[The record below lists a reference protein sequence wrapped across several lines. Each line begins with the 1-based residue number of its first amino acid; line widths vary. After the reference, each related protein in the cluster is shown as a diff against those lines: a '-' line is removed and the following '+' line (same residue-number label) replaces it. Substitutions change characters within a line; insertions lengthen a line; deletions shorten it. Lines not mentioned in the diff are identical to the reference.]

1 LSANAK
7 RGQLLPTEH
16 PFSGKLT
23 MKLWFTFVIRSLIS
37 LLVVAALVYPFLQ
50 EDPVAEAHELAPWQ
64 MPSKLSA
71 LDKIDQRKLLARLTY
86 PHRMPTLEPV
96 PDFAA
101 IQDTAKRK
109 EAFFD
114 YLQPFIDRENSRLHK
129 IRQQLLEL
137 QRLQAQGQ
145 SFSLEEYAFVYSLF
159 DKFKVDYPEA
169 DATGLKELLLRVD
182 EIPDG
187 LVLNQAAKESGW
199 GSSRFAIEGYNF
211 FGQWC
216 FKAGCGFVP
225 SNRTSGKYHEV
236 AKFQDIAASVNAYFY
251 NLNTFYVYDDL
262 RTIRAEVRKLE
273 KAVSAQKLAHG
284 LKRYSERGE
293 QYVVE
298 IQTMIVNNSKFMDQS

>member
-1 LSANAK
+1 
-7 RGQLLPTEH
+7 
-16 PFSGKLT
+16 
-23 MKLWFTFVIRSLIS
+23 MKLWFTLIAKTLAL
-37 LLVVAALVYPFLQ
+37 LLVVAATVYPFFQ

-71 LDKIDQRKLLARLTY
+71 LTTADQKKLLSRLTY

-101 IQDTAKRK
+101 IKDTAQRK

-114 YLQPFIDRENSRLHK
+114 YLQPFINRENGRLHK
-129 IRQQLLEL
+129 IRQQLLTL
-137 QRLQAQGQ
+137 QQQQSQGH
-145 SFSLEEYAFVYSLF
+145 SFTLEEFAFIYSLF
-159 DKFKVDYPEA
+159 DEFKVDYPEA

-225 SNRTSGKYHEV
+225 SKRGAGKYHEV
-236 AKFQDIAASVNAYFY
+236 AKFPDIASSVNAYFY

-262 RTIRAEVRKLE
+262 RAIRAEVRQLE
-273 KAVSAQKLAHG
+273 NQVSAQKLAHG
-284 LKRYSERGE
+284 LKRYSERGDE
-293 QYVVE
+293 YVVE
-298 IQTMIVNNSKFMDQS
+298 IQTMIVSNSKFMDES

>member
-1 LSANAK
+1 
-7 RGQLLPTEH
+7 
-16 PFSGKLT
+16 
-23 MKLWFTFVIRSLIS
+23 MKLWFTFIIRSLIS
-37 LLVVAALVYPFLQ
+37 VLVVAAAVYPFLQ
-50 EDPVAEAHELAPWQ
+50 EDPVAEAHELAEWQ

-71 LDKIDQRKLLARLTY
+71 LDEVAQRKLLARLTY
-86 PHRMPTLEPV
+86 PHRMPTLDPV

-101 IQDTAKRK
+101 IKDTAKRK

-129 IRQQLLEL
+129 IRVQLLAL
-137 QRLQAQGQ
+137 QSQQAQGK
-145 SFSLEEYAFVYSLF
+145 SFTLEEYAFVYSLF
-159 DKFKVDYPEA
+159 DEFKVDYPEA

-199 GSSRFAIEGYNF
+199 GSSRFAIEGFNF

-225 SNRTSGKYHEV
+225 SKRTPGKYHEV
-236 AKFQDIAASVNAYFY
+236 AKFPDIAASVNAYFY
-251 NLNTFYVYDDL
+251 NLNTFYVYEDL
-262 RTIRAEVRKLE
+262 RAIRAEVRQLE
-273 KAVSAQKLAHG
+273 QAVSAQKLAHG

-293 QYVVE
+293 QYVLE
-298 IQTMIVNNSKFMDQS
+298 IQTMIVSNSKFMDES

>member
-1 LSANAK
+1 
-7 RGQLLPTEH
+7 
-16 PFSGKLT
+16 
-23 MKLWFTFVIRSLIS
+23 MKLWFSLIAKTLGL
-37 LLVVAALVYPFLQ
+37 LLVIAAAMYPFYR

-71 LDKIDQRKLLARLTY
+71 LSTADQKKLLARLTY
-86 PHRMPTLEPV
+86 PHRMPALKPV

-101 IQDTAKRK
+101 IKDTAKRK

-114 YLQPFIDRENSRLHK
+114 YLQPFINRENGRLHK
-129 IRQQLLEL
+129 IRQQLLTL
-137 QRLQAQGQ
+137 QQQLTQGHQ
-145 SFSLEEYAFVYSLF
+145 FTLEEFAFIYSLF
-159 DKFKVDYPEA
+159 DEFKVDYPEA

-225 SNRTSGKYHEV
+225 SKRSSGKYHEV
-236 AKFQDIAASVNAYFY
+236 AKFPDIAASVNAYFY

-262 RTIRAEVRKLE
+262 RAIRADVRQLE
-273 KAVSAQKLAHG
+273 NQVSAQKLAHG
-284 LKRYSERGE
+284 LKRYSERGDA
-293 QYVVE
+293 YVME
-298 IQTMIVNNSKFMDQS
+298 IQTMIVSNSKFMDES

>member
-1 LSANAK
+1 
-7 RGQLLPTEH
+7 
-16 PFSGKLT
+16 
-23 MKLWFTFVIRSLIS
+23 MKLWFTVIAKTLA
-37 LLVVAALVYPFLQ
+37 LLVILAAVAYPFLQ
-50 EDPVAEAHELAPWQ
+50 EDPIAEAHELAPWQ

-71 LDKIDQRKLLARLTY
+71 LNSADQKKLLARVTY

-101 IQDTAKRK
+101 IKDTAERK

-114 YLQPFIDRENSRLHK
+114 YLQPFINRENGRLHK
-129 IRQQLLEL
+129 IRQQLLSL
-137 QRLQAQGQ
+137 QQQQNQGHQ
-145 SFSLEEYAFVYSLF
+145 FTLEEFAFVYSLF
-159 DKFKVDYPEA
+159 DEFKVDYPEA

-199 GSSRFAIEGYNF
+199 GSSRFAIEGFNF

-225 SNRTSGKYHEV
+225 SKRGAGKYHEV
-236 AKFQDIAASVNAYFY
+236 AKFPDIAASVNAYFY

-262 RTIRAEVRKLE
+262 RAIRAEVRQLE
-273 KAVSAQKLAHG
+273 QAVSAQKLAHG
-284 LKRYSERGE
+284 LKRYSERGD
-293 QYVVE
+293 QYVLE
-298 IQTMIVNNSKFMDQS
+298 IQTMIVSNSKFMDES

>member
-1 LSANAK
+1 
-7 RGQLLPTEH
+7 
-16 PFSGKLT
+16 
-23 MKLWFTFVIRSLIS
+23 MKLWFSLIAKTFGL
-37 LLVVAALVYPFLQ
+37 LLVIAAAMYPFYQ

-71 LDKIDQRKLLARLTY
+71 LSTADQKKLLARLTY
-86 PHRMPTLEPV
+86 PHRMPALNPV

-101 IQDTAKRK
+101 IKDTAKRK

-114 YLQPFIDRENSRLHK
+114 YLQPFINRENGRLHK
-129 IRQQLLEL
+129 IRQQLLTL
-137 QRLQAQGQ
+137 QQQLTQGHQ
-145 SFSLEEYAFVYSLF
+145 FTLEEFAFIYSLF
-159 DKFKVDYPEA
+159 DEFKVDYPEA

-225 SNRTSGKYHEV
+225 SKRSAGKYHEV
-236 AKFQDIAASVNAYFY
+236 AKFPDIAASVNAYFY

-262 RTIRAEVRKLE
+262 RAIRADVRQLE
-273 KAVSAQKLAHG
+273 NQVSAQKLAHG
-284 LKRYSERGE
+284 LKRYSERGDA
-293 QYVVE
+293 YVME
-298 IQTMIVNNSKFMDQS
+298 IQTMIVSNSKFMDES

>member
-1 LSANAK
+1 
-7 RGQLLPTEH
+7 
-16 PFSGKLT
+16 
-23 MKLWFTFVIRSLIS
+23 MKLWFSLIAKTFGL
-37 LLVVAALVYPFLQ
+37 LLVIAAAMYPFYQ

-71 LDKIDQRKLLARLTY
+71 LSTADQKKLLARLTY
-86 PHRMPTLEPV
+86 PHRMPVLKPV

-101 IQDTAKRK
+101 IKDTAKRK

-114 YLQPFIDRENSRLHK
+114 YLQPFINRENGRLHK
-129 IRQQLLEL
+129 IRQQLLTL
-137 QRLQAQGQ
+137 QQQLTQGHQ
-145 SFSLEEYAFVYSLF
+145 FTLEEFAFIYSLF
-159 DKFKVDYPEA
+159 DEFKVDYPEA

-225 SNRTSGKYHEV
+225 SKRSAGKYHEV
-236 AKFQDIAASVNAYFY
+236 AKFPDIAASVNAYFY

-262 RTIRAEVRKLE
+262 RAIRADVRQLE
-273 KAVSAQKLAHG
+273 NQVSAQKLAHG
-284 LKRYSERGE
+284 LKRYSERGDA
-293 QYVVE
+293 YVME
-298 IQTMIVNNSKFMDQS
+298 IQTMIVSNSKFMDES

>member
-1 LSANAK
+1 
-7 RGQLLPTEH
+7 
-16 PFSGKLT
+16 
-23 MKLWFTFVIRSLIS
+23 MKLWFNIIAKTVSI
-37 LLVVAALVYPFLQ
+37 LLVIAALAYPFLQ
-50 EDPVAEAHELAPWQ
+50 ENPVEEAHELAAWQ

-71 LDKIDQRKLLARLTY
+71 LNSAEQKKLLARLTY
-86 PHRMPTLEPV
+86 PQRMPTLEPV

-109 EAFFD
+109 AAFFD

-129 IRQQLLEL
+129 IRQQLLTL
-137 QRLQAQGQ
+137 QQQQAQGYR
-145 SFSLEEYAFVYSLF
+145 FTLEEYAFVFSLF
-159 DKFKVDYPEA
+159 DEFKVDYQEA

-216 FKAGCGFVP
+216 FKANCGFVP
-225 SNRTSGKYHEV
+225 SKRSPGKYHEV
-236 AKFQDIAASVNAYFY
+236 AKFSDIAASVNAYFY

-262 RTIRAEVRKLE
+262 RAIRAEVRQLE
-273 KAVSAQKLAHG
+273 QAVSAQKLALG
-284 LKRYSERGE
+284 LKRYSERGD
-293 QYVVE
+293 QYVLE
-298 IQTMIVNNSKFMDQS
+298 IQTMIVSNSKFMDQS